1 METPNIV
8 KHLLYMS
15 ISRCHHRPSRPPQCR
30 QRRERGGRGRGVTSH
45 SSKLTGSECVCWYY
59 VGCWFSVQQ
68 TSISNFSFENFY
80 ISASQKF
87 TSKKRTKLNLTSA
100 WKEYFVHS
108 GIERFNERQH
118 FLYTSASERQI
129 V

>member
-1 METPNIV
+1 METP
-8 KHLLYMS
+8 
-15 ISRCHHRPSRPPQCR
+15 ISNHCQTSPLHVYLEVSPSSSVATSSVSSETSGDGEGEGGDVTLFKAHRF
-30 QRRERGGRGRGVTSH
+30 GVWV
-45 SSKLTGSECVCWYY
+45 L
-59 VGCWFSVQQ
+59 CWFSVQQ

-87 TSKKRTKLNLTSA
+87 TSKKRTKLKLTSA
-100 WKEYFVHS
+100 WKKYFVHS
-108 GIERFNERQH
+108 GIEHFNERQH